1 MSIEN
6 KTAEEGLIKLKD
18 LAEGID
24 FCMFCTALKV
34 HPIEVSPMSVQEVD
48 EDGNIW
54 FLASKESQKYSNI
67 ANDKQVQ
74 LMFSDISN
82 FKFLSV
88 FGDAEISQDEARI
101 DKYWNLM
108 VKGWF
113 EKGREDPNII
123 LIKVIPSANYYW
135 DTKSHKMIS
144 FAKTLIAAVTGTKND
159 QGVEGEIKLP

>member
-1 MSIEN
+1 MSVEN
-6 KTAEEGLIKLKD
+6 KTATDGVVKLKD

-24 FCMFCTALKV
+24 FCMFCTALNTQ
-34 HPIEVSPMSVQEVD
+34 PLEVSPMSVQEVD

-54 FLASKESQKYSNI
+54 FLASKESEKYKNI
-67 ANDKQVQ
+67 SADNKVQ
-74 LMFSDISN
+74 LLFSDTSN

-88 FGDAEISQDEARI
+88 YGSAEISQDQVRI

-123 LIKVIPSANYYW
+123 LIQVKPEDNYYW

-144 FAKTLIAAVTGTKND
+144 FAKTLISAVTGVKND
-159 QGVEGEIKLP
+159 QGVEGSIDI